1 MTVTPVRPSAGAED
15 ADALTVSSVAPAPAP
30 RLSADMT
37 VATYHTIGIGAG
49 PANLS
54 FAALFE
60 KAAAPHQMGLYDR
73 QPGPQ
78 WHPSLLFSGVRMQ
91 TSWLKD
97 LVTLVDPQHRLS
109 FLSYAV
115 STGRIFGLI
124 NAQYDHI
131 PRGEYMR
138 YLAWA
143 AERLPNVHWSTPI
156 DRVSF
161 DEDEGF
167 TVHAGDHPVG
177 QSDHLVLGVGTV
189 PYVPPGF
196 ASLPPDRGIV
206 PDYLWQHI
214 DAMAEHRSD
223 PIAVVGGG
231 QTGAECVIRL
241 LRSGFTDIRW
251 FGRRPWFQEIDDT
264 PPANDFYRPAY
275 SSFLQQLSRPARRT
289 LVGSQVLTG
298 DAISPG
304 LMRTLYQAN
313 YDAQLEL
320 GRFPVLMHPG
330 RDVLSGELRDDVVS
344 LEIAGTERI
353 EWQDVRY
360 AILATGRRTAPMPL
374 DDELTARLEHDEE
387 GDLIVEP
394 DYQVRWKG
402 GSGHKLFALNRARLT
417 LGIPDANLT
426 LLPMRSALAINALL
440 EREVYAIS
448 DELLSVTWG

>member
-1 MTVTPVRPSAGAED
+1 MTVTPVRPPAAPGD
-15 ADALTVSSVAPAPAP
+15 ADTSLVAPAPAP
-30 RLSADMT
+30 RLSLEMT

-60 KAAAPHQMGLYDR
+60 KVGAPHQMGLFDR

-124 NAQYDHI
+124 NAQYDTI

-143 AERLPNVHWSTPI
+143 AERLPNIHWNTPI
-156 DRVSF
+156 DRVTF
-161 DEDEGF
+161 DEDDGF
-167 TVHAGDHPVG
+167 MLYAGEQPVG
-177 QSDHLVLGVGTV
+177 HSEHLVLGVGTV
-189 PYVPPGF
+189 PYVPPSF
-196 ASLPPDRGIV
+196 ADLPPDRAIV

-214 DAMAEHRSD
+214 DDMTAFHDE
-223 PIAVVGGG
+223 PVAVVGGG
-231 QTGAECVIRL
+231 QTGAECVMRL
-241 LRSGFTDIRW
+241 MRHGFTNIKW
-251 FGRRPWFQEIDDT
+251 FGRRPWFQSIDDT
-264 PPANDFYRPAY
+264 PPANDFYRPAHQK
-275 SSFLQQLSRPARRT
+275 FLQELSRPSRRQ
-289 LVGSQVLTG
+289 LVAGQVLTG

-304 LMRTLYQAN
+304 LIRTLYQAN
-313 YDAQLEL
+313 YDAQLDL
-320 GRFPVLMHPG
+320 GHFPVMMYPG
-330 RDVLSGELRDDVVS
+330 RDVVSGELRDDDMIRLQV
-344 LEIAGTERI
+344 LGTEAK
-353 EWQDVRY
+353 ETCDVRF
-360 AILATGRRTAPMPL
+360 AVLATGRRIAPMPL
-374 DDELTARLEHDEE
+374 DPDLAARLEFDED
-387 GDLIVEP
+387 GSLLIES

-417 LGIPDANLT
+417 HGIPDANLT

-440 EREVYAIS
+440 EREAYVVR
-448 DELLSVTWG
+448 DDLVSVTWG

>member
-1 MTVTPVRPSAGAED
+1 MTLTPVRPSGVTGD
-15 ADALTVSSVAPAPAP
+15 GDALSVTTAPAP
-30 RLSADMT
+30 RRSAT
-37 VATYHTIGIGAG
+37 PSVATYHTIGIGAG

-60 KAAAPHQMGLYDR
+60 KAGAPHQMGLFDR

-115 STGRIFGLI
+115 SSGRIFGLI
-124 NAQYDHI
+124 NAQYDTI

-143 AERLPNVHWSTPI
+143 AERLPNIHWSTPV

-161 DEDEGF
+161 DEDAGF
-167 TVHAGDHPVG
+167 TVHAGGRPAG

-189 PYVPPGF
+189 PYVPPTF
-196 ASLPPDRGIV
+196 ASVPPDRAIV
-206 PDYLWQHI
+206 PDDLWQHV
-214 DAMAEHRSD
+214 DAMTAHRSE
-223 PIAVVGGG
+223 PVGVVGGG
-231 QTGAECVIRL
+231 QTGAECALRL
-241 LRSGFTDIRW
+241 LRAGFTDIRW
-251 FGRRPWFQEIDDT
+251 FGRRPWFQSIDDT

-275 SSFLQQLSRPARRT
+275 QSFLQELSRPARRE
-289 LVGSQVLTG
+289 LVSGQVLTG
-298 DAISPG
+298 DAITPG

-320 GRFPVLMHPG
+320 GRFPLRMLPG
-330 RDVLSGELRDDVVS
+330 RDVVSGELRDDVVV
-344 LEIAGTERI
+344 LEVAGTERT
-353 EWQDVRY
+353 EWHDVRY
-360 AILATGRRTAPMPL
+360 AVLATGRRTAPMPL
-374 DDELTARLEHDEE
+374 DEALADRLETDED
-387 GDLIVEP
+387 GSLLIEP

-402 GSGHKLFALNRARLT
+402 GNGHKLFALNRARLT
-417 LGIPDANLT
+417 HGIPDANLT
-426 LLPMRSALAINALL
+426 LLPVRSALAINSLL
-440 EREVYAIS
+440 EREVYAVH
-448 DELLSVTWG
+448 DELVSITWG